1 MYEVKKQLAWSALK
15 VGTVIT
21 VGLITLLATVFF
33 AGNIEQILSPK
44 EILKFDIA
52 DVGGLRRGSPVWFAG
67 LEVGGVKSIDLHPEY
82 GTVVTILINRD
93 VLKYLRKDSRAV
105 IQTMGLLGDKYVE
118 LGPGTSGSA
127 PLRPG
132 DMISGIT
139 ELSMQKVMA
148 TGAISLQ
155 KLNEVIEHLGS
166 LAIKIEKGEGTL
178 ARLLS
183 DPSLYNNL
191 KDASA
196 RIASVAADVQSGKG
210 TLGKMIEDDALYGK
224 LLATADSFER
234 FSFTL
239 KNSKGTLNRLIEDS
253 SLYDRL
259 LGAASS
265 VEAFSLKLNNG
276 KGTLNRLAEDPRLY
290 ENLVQA
296 SEHLASILESID
308 SGKGTAG
315 TLVRDEEL
323 ARELADT
330 IRELKAL
337 TADIRKNPRNY
348 FKFSLF

>member
-21 VGLITLLATVFF
+21 VGLITLLITVFF

-44 EILKFDIA
+44 EIVKFDIA

-67 LEVGGVKSIDLHPEY
+67 LEVGGVKSIDLHPEH

-93 VLKYLRKDSRAV
+93 VMKYLRKDSRAI

-118 LGPGTSGSA
+118 LGHGTPGA
-127 PLRPG
+127 RPLSPG
-132 DMISGIT
+132 DMISGMT
-139 ELSMQKVMA
+139 ELNIQKVMA

-166 LAIKIEKGEGTL
+166 LAVKIEKGEGTL
-178 ARLLS
+178 ALLLS

-196 RIASVAADVQSGKG
+196 RIASVAADVQKGKG
-210 TLGKMIEDDALYGK
+210 TLGKMIEDDRLYDK
-224 LLATADSFER
+224 MLSTADSFE
-234 FSFTL
+234 SFGLTL
-239 KNSKGTLNRLIEDS
+239 KNSQGTLNRLIADS
-253 SLYDRL
+253 TLYDRL

-265 VEAFSLKLNNG
+265 IEEYSLKLNNG

-290 ENLVQA
+290 ENLALA
-296 SEHLASILESID
+296 SEHLSSILRSVD

-330 IRELKAL
+330 IREMRAL
-337 TADIRKNPRNY
+337 IADIRKNPRNY
-348 FKFSLF
+348 FKFSVF

>member
-21 VGLITLLATVFF
+21 VGLVTLLVTVFF
-33 AGNIEQILSPK
+33 AGNIGHILSPK
-44 EILKFDIA
+44 EILKFDIT
-52 DVGGLRRGSPVWFAG
+52 DVGGLRRGAPVWFAG
-67 LEVGGVKSIDLHPEY
+67 LEVGAVKSIDLHPQY

-93 VLKYLRKDSRAV
+93 VLKYIRKDARAV

-118 LGPGTSGSA
+118 LGPGTPGA
-127 PLRPG
+127 PQLTPG
-132 DMISGIT
+132 AMISGTSEIN
-139 ELSMQKVMA
+139 MQKVMA
-148 TGAISLQ
+148 TGAVSLQ

-166 LAIKIEKGEGTL
+166 LAVKIEKGEGTL
-178 ARLLS
+178 ALLLS

-196 RIASVAADVQSGKG
+196 RIANVAADVQNRKG
-210 TLGKMIEDDALYGK
+210 TLGKIIEDDALYDK
-224 LLATADSFER
+224 LLSTADSLES

-239 KNSKGTLNRLIEDS
+239 KNNKGTLNRLIEDS
-253 SLYDRL
+253 TLYDRL
-259 LGAASS
+259 VSAASS
-265 VEAFSLKLNNG
+265 VEKFGLKLNSD

-290 ENLVQA
+290 ENLVLA
-296 SEHLASILESID
+296 SEHLSSILQSID

-330 IRELKAL
+330 VRELREL
-337 TADIRKNPRNY
+337 TADIRRNPGNY
-348 FKFSLF
+348 FKFSVF